1 MIKYLNRQ
9 TTMFFER
16 LSSVVH
22 RRAWFVIVAT
32 LLVTAVLGTQLSK
45 LTIDTSTESFFHD
58 TDPVILKYHE
68 FQDQFGRDDVM
79 LLGLNPTEVFSPEF
93 FERLDALHSAIE
105 NDVSHVAKVTS
116 LINVRS
122 TRGRDDEL
130 LVDGLLDQW
139 PSGPVEMAA
148 FRKRVMTNPL
158 YRNSL
163 ISADGKF
170 AAITIQPETFSTESE
185 PESELDLLSG
195 FETDGLE
202 PTGEGAQEG
211 TEQVEQEFLTDENK
225 AAIVD
230 ALLKVVEEHETP
242 DFPIYLAGSPVV
254 DHKIKGNLQTDMALF
269 MNLGLV
275 VIAITIFILFRQIS
289 AVFLALLIVV
299 LSLISTLALMAL
311 NGAPITIPTQ
321 ILPSFLLT
329 VGVADSIHILSLF
342 YGRLKAGDDRRT
354 AISHALIHSG
364 RALVLTSLTTAGGLM
379 SFAGSALAPVAD
391 LGIYAPIGVIIT
403 LLYSLLLLPALL
415 CVIPLRFSSPT
426 NSTQR
431 SGVLDRFLVGSAD
444 FSMRHAK
451 LMVTV
456 CALLIVVA
464 LLGALRLR
472 FSYDPLSWLPK
483 EDTVRMDT
491 KTVDEHMRGSLSFE
505 LMLDSGTENGLYEP
519 ELLEKLDLLS
529 VEAEAFQSGD
539 VFVGKTASIAG
550 FVKEI
555 NQALNENRPDYYRI
569 PDTRDLV
576 AQELFLF
583 ESSGSDDLEDVV
595 DRQYRKARFTMK
607 LPALDA
613 VEYSRFVVAMEKR
626 FQEVLGNGVEVEATG
641 IVALLFKT
649 ISAMIYSMANSYV
662 IALVVISVMMILLL
676 GDVRFGLISMVPNL
690 VPIVVTLGLMGWL
703 GIPLDA
709 FTLLIGSITIGLVV
723 DDTIH
728 IMDNFKARFD
738 QEGDVSSAI
747 RHTLKTTGRAVL
759 CTSIVLSAGFLIYI
773 CSSMKNLVYFGTL
786 TTFAILAALVADVF
800 LLPALMKLS
809 ISSRVDNASAGQ
821 QSRDSRL

>member
-1 MIKYLNRQ
+1 
-9 TTMFFER
+9 MFFEW
-16 LSSVVH
+16 LSSVLH
-22 RRAWFVIVAT
+22 RWAWFVIVAT
-32 LLVTAVLGTQLSK
+32 LLLTALLGSQLSK

-79 LLGLNPTEVFSPEF
+79 LLGLNPPEVFSPEF

-105 NDVSHVAKVTS
+105 NDVPHVAKVTS

-148 FRKRVMTNPL
+148 FRTRVMTNPL

-202 PTGEGAQEG
+202 PMGDGAQES
-211 TEQVEQEFLTDENK
+211 TEQVEQEFLTDEDK

-230 ALLKVVEEHETP
+230 ALLKVVEEHETAE
-242 DFPIYLAGSPVV
+242 FPIYLAGSPVV

-269 MNLGLV
+269 MSLGFL
-275 VIAITIFILFRQIS
+275 VIAITIFILFRKIS
-289 AVFLALLIVV
+289 AVIMALLIVV
-299 LSLISTLALMAL
+299 LSLVSTLAVMAL
-311 NGAPITIPTQ
+311 SGAPITIPTQ

-342 YGRLKAGDDRRT
+342 YSRLKAGDDRRS
-354 AISHALIHSG
+354 AITHALTHSG

-426 NSTQR
+426 TSTER
-431 SGVLDRFLVGSAD
+431 SGRLDRFLCGSAD

-451 LMVTV
+451 MMVAV

-464 LLGALRLR
+464 LLGAFQLR

-483 EDTVRMDT
+483 EDAVRMDT
-491 KTVDEHMRGSLSFE
+491 QTVDEHMRGSLSFE

-529 VEAEAFQSGD
+529 AEAEAFQSGD

-555 NQALNENRPDYYRI
+555 NQALNENRPEFYRI
-569 PDTRDLV
+569 PDTRELV

-613 VEYSRFVVAMEKR
+613 VEYSRFVIAMEKR

-662 IALVVISVMMILLL
+662 IALVVISVLMILLL
-676 GDVRFGLISMVPNL
+676 GNVRIGLISMVPNL
-690 VPIVVTLGLMGWL
+690 VPIVVTLGLMGWM

-738 QEGDVSSAI
+738 QDGDVSSAI

-759 CTSIVLSAGFLIYI
+759 STSIVLSAGFLIYI

-809 ISSRVDNASAGQ
+809 IPSRVDNPPDGQ
-821 QSRDSRL
+821 QPPQ